1 MDSEV
6 GSGPKGVGRLG
17 EHRSAAAERSPSVAG
32 SLGGSGVPRVVVVGL
47 GPAGPD
53 LLTQGTMAA
62 IAAAPHR
69 YLRTSRHPSA
79 DVVND
84 ATSFD
89 DVYERYATFDQV
101 YRNIVERLVEA
112 ATLYGEVLYAV
123 PGSPV
128 VAETTVELLL
138 ADARVEVVLVPAMS
152 FVDLAWIRLGVDPH
166 ARGARIIDG
175 HQFDHQAAGERGP
188 LLVSQCHSVAVLS
201 DIKLSLDVDA
211 ADLPDVTVLQRLGL
225 ADESITVVAWND
237 LDRAV
242 IPDHLTSLWIP
253 ELTAPVAGELVQLQ
267 DTMRTLR
274 LDCPWDAEQTH
285 QTLARYVIE
294 EAYELVEAIGA
305 LDHEAGDVATDPMDP
320 IDHLV
325 EELGDVLFQ
334 VVFHACLGEESGAFT
349 LADVARTLQHK
360 LVRRHPHVFGDVEV
374 ADAAEVK
381 RNWEQIKSVERGT
394 QGSPGE
400 DPMRGLS
407 PALPALLY
415 ASKVVKRAEAAG
427 HEVASHPIAPDEVGD
442 ALLALVA
449 SARRASVDPEEALR
463 LAAARLR
470 QLVEE
475 SFSAPV
481 PLENPHPPTVG

>member
-1 MDSEV
+1 ME
-6 GSGPKGVGRLG
+6 L
-17 EHRSAAAERSPSVAG
+17 A
-32 SLGGSGVPRVVVVGL
+32 GVPRVVVVGL

-53 LLTQGTMAA
+53 LLTQGTITALAA
-62 IAAAPHR
+62 TPQR

-79 DVVND
+79 DVVHD

-101 YRNIVERLVEA
+101 YRSIVEQLVAA
-112 ATLYGEVLYAV
+112 ATLHGEVLYAV

-138 ADARVEVVLVPAMS
+138 ADARVNVVLVPAMS
-152 FVDLAWIRLGVDPH
+152 FVDLAWVRLGVDPH

-211 ADLPDVTVLQRLGL
+211 AHLPDVTVLQRLGL
-225 ADESITVVAWND
+225 PDESITVVAWND
-237 LDRAV
+237 LDRV
-242 IPDHLTSLWIP
+242 VTPDHLTSLWIP
-253 ELTAPVAGELVQLQ
+253 ELTAPMAGELVQLQ

-285 QTLARYVIE
+285 QSLARYVIE

-305 LDHEAGDVATDPMDP
+305 LHHDDADAAIDPLRRVDP
-320 IDHLV
+320 VDHLV

-381 RNWEQIKSVERGT
+381 RNWEHIKTQERNAEGAASE
-394 QGSPGE
+394 G
-400 DPMRGLS
+400 PMGGLS
-407 PALPALLY
+407 TALPALLY
-415 ASKVVKRAEAAG
+415 ATKVVKRAEAVG
-427 HEVASHPIAPDEVGD
+427 HEVASHPIRPDEVGD

-470 QLVEE
+470 HLVEE

-481 PLENPHPPTVG
+481 PLEILHPPVVG

>member
-1 MDSEV
+1 MTDSQ
-6 GSGPKGVGRLG
+6 
-17 EHRSAAAERSPSVAG
+17 A
-32 SLGGSGVPRVVVVGL
+32 GSGVSAVSGIPRVVVVGL

-53 LLTQGTMAA
+53 LLTQGTMDA

-69 YLRTSRHPSA
+69 YVRTSRHPSA
-79 DVVND
+79 DVVHD

-101 YRNIVERLVEA
+101 YRSIVERLVEA

-138 ADARVEVVLVPAMS
+138 ADARVEVALVPAMS
-152 FVDLAWIRLGVDPH
+152 FVDLAWIRLGVDPQ

-201 DIKLSLDVDA
+201 DIKLSLDCDA
-211 ADLPDVTVLQRLGL
+211 HDLPDVTVLQRLGT
-225 ADESITVVAWND
+225 ADESITIVAWND
-237 LDRAV
+237 LDRV
-242 IPDHLTSLWIP
+242 VTPDHLTSLWIP
-253 ELTAPVAGELVQLQ
+253 ELAVPVAGELVQLQ

-274 LDCPWDAEQTH
+274 LDCPWDAQQTH
-285 QTLARYVIE
+285 QSLARYVIE
-294 EAYELVEAIGA
+294 EAYELVEAIA
-305 LDHEAGDVATDPMDP
+305 DLDSNITQAGMDP
-320 IDHLV
+320 VDHLV

-349 LADVARTLQHK
+349 LAEVARTLQHK

-374 ADAAEVK
+374 ADASEVK

-394 QGSPGE
+394 QGSAEEG
-400 DPMRGLS
+400 PMGGLS

-427 HEVASHPIAPDEVGD
+427 HEVPSHRVAPDEVGE

-470 QLVEE
+470 NLVEE

>member
-1 MDSEV
+1 MDSA
-6 GSGPKGVGRLG
+6 GVARVL
-17 EHRSAAAERSPSVAG
+17 
-32 SLGGSGVPRVVVVGL
+32 GVPRVVVVGL

-53 LLTQGTMAA
+53 LLTQGT
-62 IAAAPHR
+62 IAALAATPHR

-79 DVVND
+79 DVVHD

-101 YRNIVERLVEA
+101 YRSIVERLVEA
-112 ATLYGEVLYAV
+112 ATLHGEVLYAV

-166 ARGARIIDG
+166 ARGARIVDG
-175 HQFDHQAAGERGP
+175 HRFDHQAAGERGP

-201 DIKLSLDVDA
+201 NIKLSLDCDA
-211 ADLPDVTVLQRLGL
+211 DHLPDVTVLQRLGST
-225 ADESITVVAWND
+225 DESITVVAWND
-237 LDRAV
+237 LDRV
-242 IPDHLTSLWIP
+242 VTPDHLTSLWIP
-253 ELTAPVAGELVQLQ
+253 ELAVPVAGELVQLQ

-274 LDCPWDAEQTH
+274 MDCPWDAQQTH
-285 QTLARYVIE
+285 QSLARFVIE

-305 LDHEAGDVATDPMDP
+305 LDHDDGDAAIDPVDP
-320 IDHLV
+320 VDHMV

-334 VVFHACLGEESGAFT
+334 VVFHACLGEEAGTFT

-381 RNWEQIKSVERGT
+381 RNWEQIKAMERG
-394 QGSPGE
+394 PG
-400 DPMRGLS
+400 DGPMGGLS
-407 PALPALLY
+407 SALPALSY
-415 ASKVVKRAEAAG
+415 ASKVVKRAVEAG
-427 HEVASHPIAPDEVGD
+427 HEVPSHPVAPNEVGE

-470 QLVEE
+470 DLVEE

-481 PLENPHPPTVG
+481 PPGTPHPPIAG

>member
-1 MDSEV
+1 M
-6 GSGPKGVGRLG
+6 
-17 EHRSAAAERSPSVAG
+17 
-32 SLGGSGVPRVVVVGL
+32 VVVGL

-62 IAAAPHR
+62 IAAASHR

-79 DVVND
+79 DVVHN
-84 ATSFD
+84 AISFD

-101 YRNIVERLVEA
+101 YASIVERLVEA
-112 ATLYGEVLYAV
+112 ATIHGEVLYAV

-152 FVDLAWIRLGVDPH
+152 FVDLAWVRLGVDPH

-201 DIKLSLDVDA
+201 DIKLSLDCDA
-211 ADLPDVTVLQRLGL
+211 HDLPDVTVLQRLGT

-237 LDRAV
+237 LDRV
-242 IPDHLTSLWIP
+242 VTPDHLTSLWIP
-253 ELTAPVAGELVQLQ
+253 ELAVPVAGELVQLQ

-274 LDCPWDAEQTH
+274 LDCPWDAQQTH
-285 QTLARYVIE
+285 QSLARYVIE
-294 EAYELVEAIGA
+294 EAYELVEAIA
-305 LDHEAGDVATDPMDP
+305 DLDSNITQAGMDP
-320 IDHLV
+320 VDHLV

-374 ADAAEVK
+374 ADASEVK
-381 RNWEQIKSVERGT
+381 RNWEQIKAAERGPSD
-394 QGSPGE
+394 G
-400 DPMRGLS
+400 PMGGLS

-427 HEVASHPIAPDEVGD
+427 HQVPSHPVSPYEVGE
-442 ALLALVA
+442 ALLTLVA

-470 QLVEE
+470 DSVLE

-481 PLENPHPPTVG
+481 PPGTLHPPVAG